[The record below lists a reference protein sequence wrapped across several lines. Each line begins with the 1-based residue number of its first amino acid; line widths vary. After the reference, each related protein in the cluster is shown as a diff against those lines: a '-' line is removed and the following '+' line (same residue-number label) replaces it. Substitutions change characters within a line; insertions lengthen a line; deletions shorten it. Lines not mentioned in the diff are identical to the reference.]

1 MSPRY
6 VVPLYLLF
14 ANQPTGA
21 RIDAMQHVSGERAR
35 AITGRIRAASY
46 QTQVVR
52 APADSYCAHC
62 AMRDWAPLARR
73 RLLNFCLRAVWVAG
87 DHSLVCLLGR

>member
-21 RIDAMQHVSGERAR
+21 RIDAMCLGERAR

-46 QTQVVR
+46 QTQVVL

-62 AMRDWAPLARR
+62 AMRDWPPLARR
-73 RLLNFCLRAVWVAG
+73 RLLNFVSERSGWQKTIRWCVSSV
-87 DHSLVCLLGR
+87 GR